1 MDLVCIGCW
10 LTRTIGNGLGSIG
23 TIGKSAGDEVGV
35 AGVGKVDCGIGSGV
49 VCNSEVEM
57 SEMELEGE
65 VEGMEFKEGN
75 GPKTEGWLRV
85 HLGTTYLAET
95 KNFLLKVL

>member
-1 MDLVCIGCW
+1 M
-10 LTRTIGNGLGSIG
+10 
-23 TIGKSAGDEVGV
+23 GV
-35 AGVGKVDCGIGSGV
+35 AGVGKVDCGIGSDV

>member
-1 MDLVCIGCW
+1 M
-10 LTRTIGNGLGSIG
+10 
-23 TIGKSAGDEVGV
+23 EVGV
-35 AGVGKVDCGIGSGV
+35 AGVGKVDCGIGSDV

-75 GPKTEGWLRV
+75 GPKTEG
-85 HLGTTYLAET
+85 
-95 KNFLLKVL
+95 